1 MNTKP
6 IVIVLAVIIV
16 GFIGYYLVATR
27 FSNEGGSSAEVS
39 VSVFD
44 FDGNGCVGND
54 EDLAI
59 LSEKCPSNGEACN
72 VEGETD
78 SIQAALKFAEASKQY
93 PCE

>member
-44 FDGNGCVGND
+44 FCF
-54 EDLAI
+54 
-59 LSEKCPSNGEACN
+59 SEPGLLQNFYLL
-72 VEGETD
+72 
-78 SIQAALKFAEASKQY
+78 I
-93 PCE
+93 P